1 MWRNRDLVNIT
12 DFTRREI
19 EKVFKQADI
28 FLEAKLASLRL
39 LDGKILATAF
49 FEPST
54 RTRLSFEA
62 AMHRLGGA
70 VIGFSSVEG
79 TSVAKGESVEDTVRM
94 LDNYSDI
101 IAVRHGEDGIMR
113 RLAQIAE
120 HPIVNAGEGQSS
132 HPTQTLIDLYTIIK
146 EKKSI
151 EGLSYGVMGDV
162 KHARTAK
169 DFMRGLS
176 IFGVKEI
183 SLIAPSSLMP
193 GEEFVKEI
201 EEKGVTLRKYEK
213 IEDAVGELDILYV
226 VRLQVERFS
235 DRYEAEKLRSSYVIT
250 AKKLEKARKSLKVLH
265 PLPRVDEVSI
275 DVDSTP
281 HAAYFK
287 QVFYSIPVRMAVLS
301 LILTDVEK
309 LEEGLI

>member
-1 MWRNRDLVNIT
+1 MWKNRDLVSLT

-28 FLEAKLASLRL
+28 FLEAKLAPLRL
-39 LDGKILATAF
+39 LDNRILATAF

-120 HPIVNAGEGQSS
+120 HPVVNAGEGQSS
-132 HPTQTLIDLYTIIK
+132 HPTQTLIDLYTILK

-151 EGLSYGVMGDV
+151 SDLSYGVMGDL

-169 DFMRGLS
+169 DFIRGLS
-176 IFGVKEI
+176 MFGVREI

-193 GEEFVKEI
+193 KEDFMKEL
-201 EEKGVTLRKYEK
+201 EEKGVMLKKYEN
-213 IEDAVGELDILYV
+213 IEEAIGNLDVLYV

-235 DRYEAEKLRSSYVIT
+235 DRQEAEKLKNSYIVT
-250 AKKLEKARKSLKVLH
+250 AKKLEKARKSLRVLH
-265 PLPRVDEVSI
+265 PLPRVDEISS

-281 HAAYFK
+281 YAAYFK

>member
-1 MWRNRDLVNIT
+1 MWKNRDLVSLN

-62 AMHRLGGA
+62 AMQRLGGT

-79 TSVAKGESVEDTVRM
+79 TSVEKGESVEDTIRM
-94 LDNYSDI
+94 LDNYSDV
-101 IAVRHGEDGIMR
+101 IAVRHCEDRVMR
-113 RLAQIAE
+113 RLAKIAE
-120 HPIVNAGEGQSS
+120 HPVINAGEGQSS
-132 HPTQTLIDLYTIIK
+132 HPTQTLVDLYTILK
-146 EKKSI
+146 EEKGVES
-151 EGLSYGVMGDV
+151 LSYGVMGDL

-176 IFGVKEI
+176 IFGVREI

-193 GEEFVKEI
+193 GEEFMKEL
-201 EEKGVTLRKYEK
+201 EEKGVTFKKYER
-213 IEDAVGELDILYV
+213 IEEAIGSLDMLYV
-226 VRLQVERFS
+226 VRLQVERFD
-235 DRYEAEKLRSSYVIT
+235 DRREAEKLKSSYVVT
-250 AKKLEKARKSLKVLH
+250 AKTLEPAKKSLKVLH
-265 PLPRVDEVSI
+265 PLPRVDEVSS

-287 QVFYSIPVRMAVLS
+287 QVFYSIPVRMAILS

>member
-1 MWRNRDLVNIT
+1 MWRNRDLVSLI

-28 FLEAKLASLRL
+28 FLEAKLAPLRL

-62 AMHRLGGA
+62 AMHRLGGN

-120 HPIVNAGEGQSS
+120 HPVINAGEGQSS
-132 HPTQTLIDLYTIIK
+132 HPTQTLIDLYTILK
-146 EKKSI
+146 EEKKV
-151 EGLSYGVMGDV
+151 EGLSYGVMGDL

-169 DFMRGLS
+169 DFIRGLS

-183 SLIAPSSLMP
+183 SLIAPRSLMP
-193 GEEFVKEI
+193 EEDFVKQL
-201 EEKGVTLRKYEK
+201 EEKGVTLKKYDK
-213 IEDAVGELDILYV
+213 IEEVVGELDILYV

-235 DRYEAEKLRSSYVIT
+235 DRQEAEKLKSSYVIT
-250 AKKLEKARKSLKVLH
+250 AKTLEKAKKSLKVLH
-265 PLPRVDEVSI
+265 PLPRVDEVSNS
-275 DVDSTP
+275 VDNTP

>member
-1 MWRNRDLVNIT
+1 MWRNRDLVSLS
-12 DFTRREI
+12 DFTRRDI

-54 RTRLSFEA
+54 RTRLSFES
-62 AMHRLGGA
+62 AMHRLGGT
-70 VIGFSSVEG
+70 VIGFSSAEG
-79 TSVAKGESVEDTVRM
+79 TSMEKGESVEDTIRM

-101 IAVRHGEDGIMR
+101 IAVRHREDGVMR
-113 RLAQIAE
+113 RLAKIAE
-120 HPIVNAGEGQSS
+120 HPVINAGEGQSS
-132 HPTQTLIDLYTIIK
+132 HPTQTLIDLYTILK

-151 EGLSYGVMGDV
+151 EGLSYGVMGDL

-169 DFMRGLS
+169 DFIRGLS
-176 IFGVKEI
+176 IFGVKEV

-193 GEEFVKEI
+193 GEDFTREL
-201 EEKGVTLRKYEK
+201 EEKGVAFKKYSR
-213 IEDAVGELDILYV
+213 IEEVIGGLDILYV
-226 VRLQVERFS
+226 VRLQAERFS
-235 DRYEAEKLRSSYVIT
+235 DRSEAEKLKKSYAVNVKT
-250 AKKLEKARKSLKVLH
+250 LEQAKKSLRVLH
-265 PLPRVDEVSI
+265 PLPRVDEVSS
-275 DVDSTP
+275 DVDNTQ

>member
-1 MWRNRDLVNIT
+1 MWRNRDLVSLT

-28 FLEAKLASLRL
+28 FLEAKLTPLRL
-39 LDGKILATAF
+39 LDGKILAAAF

-62 AMHRLGGA
+62 AMHRLGGD

-79 TSVAKGESVEDTVRM
+79 TSLAKGESVEDTVRM

-101 IAVRHGEDGIMR
+101 IVVRHGEDGIMR
-113 RLAQIAE
+113 KLAKIAE
-120 HPIVNAGEGQSS
+120 HPVVNAGEGQSS

-146 EKKSI
+146 EKKSV
-151 EGLSYGVMGDV
+151 EGLSYGVMGDL

-193 GEEFVKEI
+193 REEFLKEL
-201 EEKGVTLRKYEK
+201 EEKGVTLRKYGDIEK
-213 IEDAVGELDILYV
+213 AIGELDILYV

-235 DRYEAEKLRSSYVIT
+235 DINEAERLKKSYVIT
-250 AKKLEKARKSLKVLH
+250 AKKLERARKSLMVLH
-265 PLPRVDEVSI
+265 PLPRVDEVSS

>member
-1 MWRNRDLVNIT
+1 MWRNRDLVSLT

-28 FLEAKLASLRL
+28 FLEARLASLRL

-54 RTRLSFEA
+54 RTRLSFES
-62 AMHRLGGA
+62 AMHRLGGN

-79 TSVAKGESVEDTVRM
+79 TSMEKGESVEDTIRM
-94 LDNYSDI
+94 LDNYSDV

-120 HPIVNAGEGQSS
+120 HPVINAGEGQSS

-146 EKKSI
+146 EMKSI
-151 EGLSYGVMGDV
+151 EGLSYGVMGDL

-169 DFMRGLS
+169 DFIRGLS
-176 IFGVKEI
+176 MFGVKEI

-193 GEEFVKEI
+193 GEEFTREL
-201 EEKGVTLRKYEK
+201 EEKGVTFKRYES
-213 IEDAVGELDILYV
+213 IEESVRGLDILYV
-226 VRLQVERFS
+226 VRLQAERFS
-235 DRYEAEKLRSSYVIT
+235 DRSEAEKLKKSYAVT
-250 AKKLEKARKSLKVLH
+250 VKTLEHAKKSLRVLH
-265 PLPRVDEVSI
+265 PLPRVDEISGG
-275 DVDSTP
+275 VDSTP